1 MGRTLFSPYPYKETA
16 MTKLF
21 FATDI
26 HGSDICWS
34 KFLNAGK
41 FYNADVLILG
51 GDMTGKAIVPFIHQ
65 GGKNYRVTLLEQVFE
80 VSNVEELQDMIKR
93 VRSRGYYPYLTNP
106 DEIAEL
112 EKDSGRVDEIFLQ
125 EVLKVIQ
132 QWMDLADK
140 KLDGTDMKVYCCPGN
155 DDMDEVDAIVRSSRR
170 VILAEG
176 QVTPLDGVH
185 EMIASGW
192 SNRTPWDTHREED
205 ADQLKVRYQAMI
217 SKLKDPRNAVFNIH
231 VPPYKSSLD
240 EAPELDKDLR
250 PKMAGQALKPVGSTA
265 VRKAIEDV
273 QPLLSLYGHIHEG
286 RGTSRIGK
294 TLCINPGSMYE
305 QGILLGAIIVLEKNK
320 IENYVLTTG

>member
-1 MGRTLFSPYPYKETA
+1 V
-16 MTKLF
+16 TKLF

-41 FYNADVLILG
+41 FYGADVLILG
-51 GDMTGKAIVPFIHQ
+51 GDMTGKAVVPIIHE
-65 GGKNYRVTLLEQVFE
+65 GGKNYRVTLLEQVFDI
-80 VSNVEELQDMIKR
+80 SNDDELQEMIKR

-112 EKDSGRVDEIFLQ
+112 EKDPEKVSEIFGQ
-125 EVLKVIQ
+125 EVLKVVQ

-155 DDMDEVDAIVRSSRR
+155 DDMEEVDAIVRSSRR

-176 QVTPLDGVH
+176 QVTPLDSVH

-205 ADQLKVRYQAMI
+205 EEQLKLRYEAMI
-217 SKLKDPRNAVFNIH
+217 SQLKDTRNAVFNIH
-231 VPPYKSSLD
+231 VPPYKSGLD
-240 EAPELDKDLR
+240 EAPELDKELR
-250 PKMAGQALKPVGSTA
+250 PVLAGNSMIPVGSKA
-265 VRKAIEDV
+265 LREAIEKV
-273 QPLLSLYGHIHEG
+273 QPLLSLHGHIHEG
-286 RGTSRIGK
+286 RGTTRIGK

-305 QGILLGAIIVLEKNK
+305 QGALLGAIVMLGRNK
-320 IENYVLTTG
+320 IENYMLTSG

>member
-1 MGRTLFSPYPYKETA
+1 V
-16 MTKLF
+16 TKLF

-41 FYNADVLILG
+41 FYGADVLILG
-51 GDMTGKAIVPFIHQ
+51 GDMTGKAVVPVIHQ
-65 GGKNYRVTLLEQVFE
+65 GGNNHKITLLEQEFLTTNE
-80 VSNVEELQDMIKR
+80 DELKDIVKR
-93 VRSRGYYPYLTNP
+93 IRSRGYYPYMTSP
-106 DEIAEL
+106 EEISEL
-112 EKDSGRVDEIFLQ
+112 EKSPERVSEIFKQ
-125 EVLKVIQ
+125 EVLKVVQ
-132 QWMDLADK
+132 QWMDLADR
-140 KLDGTDMKVYCCPGN
+140 KLEGTDLRVYCSPGN
-155 DDMDEVDAIVRSSRR
+155 DDMEEVDEIIRCSQR
-170 VILAEG
+170 VLLVEG
-176 QVTPLDGVH
+176 QVTSLDSNH

-205 ADQLKVRYQAMI
+205 EDQLKVRYEAMI
-217 SKLKDPRNAVFNIH
+217 SKLKDPRNAIFNIH

-265 VRKAIEDV
+265 LRKAIEET
-273 QPLLSLYGHIHEG
+273 QPLLGLHGHIHEG
-286 RGTSRIGK
+286 RGATRIGK

-305 QGILLGAIIVLEKNK
+305 QGTLLGAIVKLGKNK